1 MGHVAG
7 DPQVAPRLKLR
18 QYDRV
23 AHVSR
28 RSHPAQ
34 KEDRGRVGR
43 TSTPPERAPEPQ
55 RPIIDIRQTPHEI
68 VADALAI
75 GADVKVYP
83 IAVGEESRWGVMLAD
98 VKYALADFASR
109 EQALSWCRSRGLPVV

>member
-1 MGHVAG
+1 M
-7 DPQVAPRLKLR
+7 
-18 QYDRV
+18 
-23 AHVSR
+23 
-28 RSHPAQ
+28 
-34 KEDRGRVGR
+34 
-43 TSTPPERAPEPQ
+43 PPERAPEPQ
-55 RPIIDIRQTPHEI
+55 RPSIDIRQTPHEI